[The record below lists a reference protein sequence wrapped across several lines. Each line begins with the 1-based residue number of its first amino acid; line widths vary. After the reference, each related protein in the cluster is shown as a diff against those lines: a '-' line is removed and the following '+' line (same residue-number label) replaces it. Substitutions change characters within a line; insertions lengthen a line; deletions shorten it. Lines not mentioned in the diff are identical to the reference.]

1 MEEKERA
8 IRPVEKAYILLIAIF
23 VGGLVIA
30 GVLASKIVNVAGL
43 IVPGGVLAYSITF
56 PITDVICEVWGK
68 KRGKYVVFS
77 GFISLLVALGLIRL
91 TLIVPQ
97 APFWTGEE
105 AFATILGST
114 SRIIVASFIAYLVSQ
129 YHDVWA
135 FHFWRKVTKGKYLW
149 LRNNASTFVS
159 QFIDTAVFITIAFY
173 GVMPVFTLIKGQY
186 VVKLLIALLDT
197 PLVYFGV
204 WLVRR
209 GERNED
215 RYSGSSSPGNFGQ
228 I

>member
-1 MEEKERA
+1 MEKTERA
-8 IRPVEKAYILLIAIF
+8 IHTVEKAYILLIAIF

-30 GVLASKIVNVAGL
+30 GVLASKIINVAGL
-43 IVPGGVLAYSITF
+43 MVPGGVLAYSITF

-68 KRGKYVVFS
+68 KRANYVVFS
-77 GFISLLVALGLIRL
+77 GFITLLVALGLIRL
-91 TLIVPQ
+91 TLIVPK

-105 AFATILGST
+105 SFARILGST
-114 SRIIVASFIAYLVSQ
+114 SRIIIASFVAYLVSQ

-135 FHFWRKVTKGKYLW
+135 FHFWRKITKGKYLW

-173 GVMPVFTLIKGQY
+173 GIMPIFTLIKGQY
-186 VVKLLIALLDT
+186 IVKLAIALLDT

-204 WLVRR
+204 WLIRR

>member
-1 MEEKERA
+1 MEKTERA
-8 IRPVEKAYILLIAIF
+8 IQLVEKAYIILVAIF

-30 GVLASKIVNVAGL
+30 EVLASKIINVAGL

-56 PITDVICEVWGK
+56 PVTDVICEVWGK
-68 KRGKYVVFS
+68 KRANYVVFS
-77 GFISLLVALGLIRL
+77 GFITLLVVLGLIRL
-91 TLIVPQ
+91 TLIVPK
-97 APFWTGEE
+97 APFWTAEE
-105 AFATILGST
+105 AFVRILGST
-114 SRIIVASFIAYLVSQ
+114 SRIIIASFIAYLVSQ

-135 FHFWRKVTKGKYLW
+135 FHFWRKITKGKYLW

-173 GVMPVFTLIKGQY
+173 GITPIFTLIKGQY
-186 VVKLLIALLDT
+186 IIKLAIALLDT
-197 PLVYFGV
+197 PFVYFGV
-204 WLVRR
+204 WLIRR
-209 GERNED
+209 EERNED

>member
-1 MEEKERA
+1 MEETERG
-8 IRPVEKAYILLIAIF
+8 IEHKEKAYILLIGIF

-43 IVPGGVLAYSITF
+43 MVPGGVLAYSITF

-77 GFISLLVALGLIRL
+77 GFITLLVALGLIRL
-91 TLIVPQ
+91 TLIFPR

-105 AFATILGST
+105 AFAKVLGST
-114 SRIIVASFIAYLVSQ
+114 SRIIIASFIAYLISQ

-135 FHFWRKVTKGKYLW
+135 FHFWRKITKGRYLW

-159 QFIDTAVFITIAFY
+159 QFIDTAVFIIIAFY
-173 GVMPVFTLIKGQY
+173 GVMPIFTLIKGQY
-186 VVKLLIALLDT
+186 IIKLMIALLDT

-204 WLVRR
+204 WLIRR

-215 RYSGSSSPGNFGQ
+215 RDSRSSSAGNLG
-228 I
+228 

>member
-1 MEEKERA
+1 MEKTERA
-8 IRPVEKAYILLIAIF
+8 IQREEKAYILLIAIF

-43 IVPGGVLAYSITF
+43 IVPAGVLAYSITF

-77 GFISLLVALGLIRL
+77 GFITLLVVLGLIRL
-91 TLIVPQ
+91 ALIFPQ

-105 AFATILGST
+105 AFARILGST
-114 SRIIVASFIAYLVSQ
+114 SRIIIASFIAYLVSQ

-159 QFIDTAVFITIAFY
+159 QFIDTVVFITIAFY

-186 VVKLLIALLDT
+186 IIKLLIALLDT
-197 PLVYFGV
+197 PIVYFGV
-204 WLVRR
+204 WLIRR
-209 GERNED
+209 EERNED
-215 RYSGSSSPGNFGQ
+215 RYSRSSPTGNFR
-228 I
+228 

>member
-1 MEEKERA
+1 MEKTERA
-8 IRPVEKAYILLIAIF
+8 IQPAEKAYILLIAIF

-43 IVPGGVLAYSITF
+43 VVPGGVLAYSITF

-77 GFISLLVALGLIRL
+77 GFITLLVALGLIRL
-91 TLIVPQ
+91 ALIVPQ

-105 AFATILGST
+105 AFANILGST
-114 SRIIVASFIAYLVSQ
+114 SRIIIASFIAYLVSQ

-135 FHFWRKVTKGKYLW
+135 FHFWRNITKGKYLW

-173 GVMPVFTLIKGQY
+173 GIMPIFTLIKGQY
-186 VVKLLIALLDT
+186 IIKLLIALLDT
-197 PLVYFGV
+197 PFVYFGV
-204 WLVRR
+204 WLIRR

-215 RYSGSSSPGNFGQ
+215 RYSGSSSPRNFGQ

>member
-1 MEEKERA
+1 MEETERGIQHKEK
-8 IRPVEKAYILLIAIF
+8 VYILLIGIF

-43 IVPGGVLAYSITF
+43 MVPGGVLAYSITF

-77 GFISLLVALGLIRL
+77 GFITLLVALGLIRL
-91 TLIVPQ
+91 TLIFPK
-97 APFWTGEE
+97 APFWSGEE
-105 AFATILGST
+105 AFAKVLGST
-114 SRIIVASFIAYLVSQ
+114 SRIIIASFIAYLVSQ

-135 FHFWRKVTKGKYLW
+135 FHFWRKITKGRYLW

-159 QFIDTAVFITIAFY
+159 QFIDTAIFIIIAFY
-173 GVMPVFTLIKGQY
+173 GVMPIFTLIKGQY
-186 VVKLLIALLDT
+186 IIKLMIALLDT

-204 WLVRR
+204 WLIRR
-209 GERNED
+209 GERNEHRD
-215 RYSGSSSPGNFGQ
+215 SRSSSAGNLR
-228 I
+228 

>member
-1 MEEKERA
+1 MEKTERA
-8 IRPVEKAYILLIAIF
+8 IQREERAYILLIAIF

-30 GVLASKIVNVAGL
+30 GVLASKIVNIAGL

-56 PITDVICEVWGK
+56 PITDIICEVWGK

-77 GFISLLVALGLIRL
+77 GFITLLVVLGLIRL
-91 TLIVPQ
+91 TLIFPK
-97 APFWTGEE
+97 AHFWTSEE
-105 AFATILGST
+105 AFARILGST
-114 SRIIVASFIAYLVSQ
+114 SRIIIASFIAYLVSQ

-159 QFIDTAVFITIAFY
+159 QFIDTVVFITIAFY

-186 VVKLLIALLDT
+186 IIKLLIALLDT
-197 PLVYFGV
+197 PVVYFGV
-204 WLVRR
+204 WLIRR
-209 GERNED
+209 GEK
-215 RYSGSSSPGNFGQ
+215 
-228 I
+228 

>member
-1 MEEKERA
+1 MEETERGIEHKEK
-8 IRPVEKAYILLIAIF
+8 IYILLIGIF

-43 IVPGGVLAYSITF
+43 MVPGGVLAYSITF

-77 GFISLLVALGLIRL
+77 GFITLLVALGLIRL
-91 TLIVPQ
+91 TLVFPK

-105 AFATILGST
+105 AFARILGST
-114 SRIIVASFIAYLVSQ
+114 SRIIIASFIAYLVSQ

-135 FHFWRKVTKGKYLW
+135 FHFWRKITKGRYLW

-159 QFIDTAVFITIAFY
+159 QFIDTAVFIIIAFY
-173 GVMPVFTLIKGQY
+173 GVMPIFTLIKGQY
-186 VVKLLIALLDT
+186 IIKLMIALLDT

-204 WLVRR
+204 WLIRR

-215 RYSGSSSPGNFGQ
+215 RYSRSSPAGNLR
-228 I
+228 

>member
-1 MEEKERA
+1 MEETERGIQHKEK
-8 IRPVEKAYILLIAIF
+8 VYILLIAIF

-43 IVPGGVLAYSITF
+43 MVPGGVLAYSITF

-77 GFISLLVALGLIRL
+77 GFITLLVALGLIRL
-91 TLIVPQ
+91 TLIFPK

-105 AFATILGST
+105 AFAKVLGST
-114 SRIIVASFIAYLVSQ
+114 SRIIIASFIAYLVSQ

-135 FHFWRKVTKGKYLW
+135 FHFWRNITKGRYLW

-159 QFIDTAVFITIAFY
+159 QFIDTAIFIIIAFY
-173 GVMPVFTLIKGQY
+173 GVMPIFTLIKGQY
-186 VVKLLIALLDT
+186 IIKLMIALLDT

-204 WLVRR
+204 WLIRR

-215 RYSGSSSPGNFGQ
+215 RDSRSSSAGNLG
-228 I
+228 